1 MYDIKDYLLEY
12 KRKVPNILL
21 LWGGLL
27 VFIITITLIINNFLK
42 FTDYYQVEGMVQDNK
57 LIITMPYNKVNSI
70 INNKYVYIQNEKYKY
85 KIENIKKDIINVG
98 NEFYQELMIKIEFKD
113 RKLIDNNVIEIKF
126 IIKEMTIFEYIY
138 NLFKGA

>member
-12 KRKVPNILL
+12 KRKMPNILL

-27 VFIITITLIINNFLK
+27 VFIITSTLIINNFLK